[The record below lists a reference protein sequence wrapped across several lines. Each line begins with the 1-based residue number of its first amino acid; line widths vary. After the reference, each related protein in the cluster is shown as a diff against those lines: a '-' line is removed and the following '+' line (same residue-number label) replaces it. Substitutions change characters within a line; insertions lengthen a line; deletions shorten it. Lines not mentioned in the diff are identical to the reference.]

1 MMRLQPGGRPIRQ
14 RGVASLIIVAALF
27 FIMAMVAAY
36 ANRNL
41 IFEQRTSVNQ
51 YRSTQ
56 AFEAAE
62 AGLEW
67 AVALLNS
74 GRIDE
79 ACQPSADA
87 SDTTFRERYLVVDG
101 STGLI
106 TAADADGDGR
116 GTVWPSCVYD
126 GTNWSCNCPTE
137 GSPELDAPD
146 GSGPFPAFRLRFTRA
161 STTQPGIVNV
171 EVNACTTLND
181 DCLDFPSTSQGG
193 EGRASISTL
202 LALRSGLPALPQAAL
217 TVRESLD
224 VSPAAM
230 GVFNAEPATSGV
242 SILAGGTVER
252 DGLRLGSVA
261 GTPGDLSVTDND
273 SGLQRIA
280 LVDPDTMSA
289 SDFMFSSTFSA
300 RPDLYREQPGLV
312 VVEDCDDPCGTDTLR
327 ASLAANP
334 GRVLWVNG
342 DVDFDSADD
351 VGTPDGPVLLV
362 ATGSISFSGGGH
374 VYGLLYSRA
383 AAWTIAGAGN
393 VTGAAIAEGAMAGSA
408 TTTIVYDLAVLK
420 RLQFATGSFV
430 KVPGG
435 WADFQRPPPP

>member
-1 MMRLQPGGRPIRQ
+1 MIRFQPVHRYRKE

-74 GRIDE
+74 GRID
-79 ACQPSADA
+79 ATCQPSADA
-87 SDTTFRERYLVVDG
+87 SDTTFRQRYLVVDG

-106 TAADADGDGR
+106 TAADADADGR

-126 GTNWSCNCPTE
+126 GANWSCSCPTE
-137 GSPELDAPD
+137 GSPELDAP
-146 GSGPFPAFRLRFTRA
+146 GGGGPFPAFRLRFTRA
-161 STTQPGIVNV
+161 STTQPGIVRV
-171 EVNACTTLND
+171 DVNACTTLND

-193 EGRASISTL
+193 EGRASVSMV

-242 SILAGGTVER
+242 SILAGGSVER

-261 GTPGDLSVTDND
+261 GTPGELSVTDND

-280 LVDPDTMSA
+280 LVDLDTLSVA
-289 SDFMFSSTFSA
+289 DFMFGSTFSA
-300 RPDLYREQPGLV
+300 RPSLYREQPGLM
-312 VVEDCDDPCGTDTLR
+312 VVEGCDDPCGTDTIR
-327 ASLAANP
+327 ASLSANP
-334 GRVLWVNG
+334 GRILWVDG
-342 DVDFDSADD
+342 DVDFDNDDD
-351 VGTPDGPVLLV
+351 VGALDDPVLLI
-362 ATGSISFSGGGH
+362 ATGSISFSGAGH
-374 VYGLLYSRA
+374 VYGFLYSRA
-383 AAWTIAGAGN
+383 PTWTIAGAGN
-393 VTGAAIAEGAMAGSA
+393 LTGAAIAEGAVAGSA
-408 TTTIVYDLAVLK
+408 TTTIIYDLAVLK
-420 RLQFATGSFV
+420 RLQFTTGSFV

-435 WADFQRPPPP
+435 WADFRPAP

>member
-1 MMRLQPGGRPIRQ
+1 MTRPRPFQRHRGQ

-67 AVALLNS
+67 AIALLNA
-74 GRIDE
+74 GRIDA
-79 ACQPSADA
+79 ACQPSADSA
-87 SDTTFRERYLVVDG
+87 DTTFRERYLVVDG
-101 STGLI
+101 STGLL
-106 TAADADGDGR
+106 TAADADASGR
-116 GTVWPSCVYD
+116 GTAWPSCVYD
-126 GTNWSCNCPTE
+126 GSNWSCSCPTE
-137 GSPELDAPD
+137 GEPELDAPV
-146 GSGPFPAFRLRFTRA
+146 GNGPFPAFRLQFSRA
-161 STTQPGIVNV
+161 STTQPGIVRID
-171 EVNACTTLND
+171 VNACTILND
-181 DCLDFPSTSQGG
+181 NCLAFPSTSQGG
-193 EGRASISTL
+193 EGRASISML

-217 TVRESLD
+217 TVREGLD

-280 LVDPDTMSA
+280 LVDPDAMTVA
-289 SDFMFSSTFSA
+289 DFMFGSTFSA
-300 RPDLYREQPGLV
+300 RPELYREQPGLV
-312 VVEDCDDPCGTDTLR
+312 VVEGCDDPCSSDTLQ
-327 ASLAANP
+327 ASLEANP
-334 GRVLWVNG
+334 GRILWVDG
-342 DVDFDSADD
+342 DVDFNTAAD
-351 VGTPDGPVLLV
+351 VGAPDNPILLV

-383 AAWTIAGAGN
+383 ATWTITGGGN
-393 VTGAAIAEGAMAGSA
+393 LTGAAIAEGGIDGSA
-408 TTTIVYDLAVLK
+408 TTTIVYDLAILK
-420 RLQFATGSFV
+420 RLQFTTGSFV

-435 WADFQRPPPP
+435 WADFRPAP